1 VAGSSNKTGK
11 RRHYILTATAERDF
25 REAKRWSLSRWGKEL
40 TEQYFADLHESAEGI
55 AKSHSIAMS
64 LQVADASELGIYPVR
79 EHYLVYVPI
88 GKNTIVI
95 VALIRQIRDVPA
107 ILKANG
113 FQIQRQLK
121 EIFESLEQGAIPN
134 LVK

>member
-1 VAGSSNKTGK
+1 M
-11 RRHYILTATAERDF
+11 
-25 REAKRWSLSRWGKEL
+25 SRWGKEL

-55 AKSHSIAMS
+55 AQSHSMTLQIADTG
-64 LQVADASELGIYPVR
+64 ALGIHPVR

-88 GKNTIVI
+88 GKKNVVI
-95 VALIRQIRDVPA
+95 VALIRQTRDVPA

-121 EIFESLEQGAIPN
+121 EIYERLEQGAIPN

>member
-1 VAGSSNKTGK
+1 MAGSSKKTGK
-11 RRHYILTATAERDF
+11 CRHYILTATAERDF

-40 TEQYFADLHESAEGI
+40 TAQYFADLHESAEGI
-55 AKSHSIAMS
+55 AQSHSMTLQIA
-64 LQVADASELGIYPVR
+64 DTSELGIYPVR

-88 GKNTIVI
+88 GKNNIVI
-95 VALIRQIRDVPA
+95 VALIRQTRDVPA

-121 EIFESLEQGAIPN
+121 EVFERLEQGTIPN

>member
-1 VAGSSNKTGK
+1 VAGSSKKAGK
-11 RRHYILTATAERDF
+11 RKHYILTATAERDF

-40 TEQYFADLHESAEGI
+40 TQQYFADLHESAKRI
-55 AKSHSIAMS
+55 AQSHSTTLQIA
-64 LQVADASELGIYPVR
+64 DTRKLGIYPVR

-88 GKNTIVI
+88 GKSTIVI
-95 VALIRQIRDVPA
+95 VALIRQTRDVPA

-113 FQIQRQLK
+113 FQVQRQLK

>member
-1 VAGSSNKTGK
+1 MAGASKKTGK

-40 TEQYFADLHESAEGI
+40 TAQYFADLHESAEGI
-55 AKSHSIAMS
+55 AQSHSMTLQIA
-64 LQVADASELGIYPVR
+64 DTSELGIYPVR

-88 GKNTIVI
+88 GKNNIVI
-95 VALIRQIRDVPA
+95 VALIRQTRDVPA

-121 EIFESLEQGAIPN
+121 EIFERLEQGTIPN